1 MAKKHENYWELV
13 WALARTDFKLRYH
26 GSVLGYVWALL
37 KPLLT
42 FLILNFVFSTI
53 FNPRNSGIQHFSL
66 QLLTSIMLFNFFSE
80 GTMAGLNSLMGK
92 ASLVTKIYVPRWTIV
107 IASTINASLIFAMN
121 LIIIAFFFTWY
132 GYWPGIPAILTF
144 IYFIILTFI
153 LILSFSFIAAPLY
166 VKFRDLSQIWEV
178 LIQALFYGSPIVY
191 PLQIIPEKLQKVL
204 LANPIGYI
212 IHFTKMALTEHHYAP
227 FWQNAVFTAII
238 IILFFVSLLIF
249 RKMEPKIAE
258 NIEYAKRS
266 SKMEPKIAENIF
278 NKLKKC

>member
-13 WALARTDFKLRYH
+13 WALARTDFKLGYH
-26 GSVLGYVWALL
+26 GSVLGYFWALL

-53 FNPRNSGIQHFSL
+53 FNPKNSGIQHFSL

-80 GTMAGLNSLMGK
+80 GTMAGLNSLLGK

-107 IASTINASLIFAMN
+107 IASTINATLIFTMN
-121 LIIIAFFFTWY
+121 LIIIAIFFTWY
-132 GYWPGIPAILTF
+132 GFWPGIPAIFTF
-144 IYFIILTFI
+144 LFFIALTFI

-178 LIQALFYGSPIVY
+178 TIQALFYGSPIVY
-191 PLQIIPEKLQKVL
+191 PLQIIPVKYHAIL
-204 LANPIGYI
+204 LANPIGFI
-212 IHFTKMALTEHHYAP
+212 IHFNKLALTENHYP
-227 FWQNAVFTAII
+227 TLTQISVFSLLV

-258 NIEYAKRS
+258 NI
-266 SKMEPKIAENIF
+266 
-278 NKLKKC
+278 

>member
-53 FNPRNSGIQHFSL
+53 FNPKGSGIQHFSL

-80 GTMAGLNSLMGK
+80 GTMSGLNSLLGK

-107 IASTINASLIFAMN
+107 IASTINASLIFGMN
-121 LIIIAFFFTWY
+121 LIIIAVFFVWY
-132 GYWPGIPAILTF
+132 GFWPGIPAIGMFMFF
-144 IYFIILTFI
+144 IFLTFI

-178 LIQALFYGSPIVY
+178 AIQALFYGSPIVY
-191 PLQIIPEKLQKVL
+191 PLQIIPAKYHTIL
-204 LANPIGYI
+204 LANPIGFI
-212 IHFTKMALTEHHYAP
+212 IHFNKLALTEKHYP
-227 FWQNAVFTAII
+227 TLTQISVFSAII
-238 IILFFVSLLIF
+238 VALFFVSLFIF

-258 NIEYAKRS
+258 NI
-266 SKMEPKIAENIF
+266 
-278 NKLKKC
+278 

>member
-26 GSVLGYVWALL
+26 GSVLGYFWALL

-66 QLLTSIMLFNFFSE
+66 QLLTSIMLFNFFAE

-92 ASLVTKIYVPRWTIV
+92 SSLVTKIYVPRWTIV
-107 IASTINASLIFAMN
+107 IASTINATLIFAMN
-121 LIIIAFFFTWY
+121 LIVIAVFFVWY
-132 GYWPGIPAILTF
+132 GFWPGIPAILTF
-144 IYFIILTFI
+144 LYFILLTFT

-166 VKFRDLSQIWEV
+166 VKFRDLQQIWEV
-178 LIQALFYGSPIVY
+178 ATQALFYGSPIVY
-191 PLQIIPEKLQKVL
+191 PLQIIPQKYHTIL

-227 FWQNAVFTAII
+227 LWQNVMFSSII
-238 IILFFVSLLIF
+238 FFVFFVGLFIF
-249 RKMEPKIAE
+249 RKMEPKVAE
-258 NIEYAKRS
+258 NI
-266 SKMEPKIAENIF
+266 
-278 NKLKKC
+278 

>member
-80 GTMAGLNSLMGK
+80 GTMAGLNSLLGK
-92 ASLVTKIYVPRWTIV
+92 AALVTKIYVPRWTIV
-107 IASTINASLIFAMN
+107 AASTINAALIFCMN
-121 LIIIAFFFTWY
+121 LIIIVIFFAWY
-132 GYWPGIPAILTF
+132 GFWPGIPAILMF
-144 IYFIILTFI
+144 FFFIILTFL
-153 LILSFSFIAAPLY
+153 LILAFSFIAAPLY
-166 VKFRDLSQIWEV
+166 VKYRDLSQIWEV
-178 LIQALFYGSPIVY
+178 AIQALFYGSPIVY
-191 PLQIIPEKLQKVL
+191 PLQIIPQKYHSIL

-212 IHFTKMALTEHHYAP
+212 IHFNKVALTENHYAP
-227 FWQNAVFTAII
+227 FWQNAIFAAAIVVI
-238 IILFFVSLLIF
+238 FLASLLIF
-249 RKMEPKIAE
+249 HKLEPKVAE
-258 NIEYAKRS
+258 NI
-266 SKMEPKIAENIF
+266 
-278 NKLKKC
+278 

>member
-1 MAKKHENYWELV
+1 VWGFTWGEKKIIIQAMAKKHENYWELV

-26 GSVLGYVWALL
+26 GSFLGYVWALL

-66 QLLTSIMLFNFFSE
+66 QLLVSIMLFNFFAE
-80 GTMAGLNSLMGK
+80 GTMSGLNSLMSK

-121 LIIIAFFFTWY
+121 LIIIAVFFTWY
-132 GYWPGIPAILTF
+132 GFWPGIPSILTF
-144 IYFIILTFI
+144 VYFIILTFI

-178 LIQALFYGSPIVY
+178 AIQALFYGSPIVY
-191 PLQIIPEKLQKVL
+191 PLQIIPAKYHMVL
-204 LANPIGYI
+204 LANPIGFI
-212 IHFTKMALTEHHYAP
+212 IHFNKLVLTENHYP
-227 FWQNAVFTAII
+227 TLTQISVFSSIVVV
-238 IILFFVSLLIF
+238 LFFVSMFIF

-258 NIEYAKRS
+258 NI
-266 SKMEPKIAENIF
+266 
-278 NKLKKC
+278 